1 MKQEGEAEEGTV
13 SNFRQSYCQQTCWS
27 GREKKVK
34 GKSFKVTGETQ
45 GKGSFALKKEFKGV
59 EGLVVEMGFD
69 KGVKEG

>member
-1 MKQEGEAEEGTV
+1 MLVWQK
-13 SNFRQSYCQQTCWS
+13 
-27 GREKKVK
+27 KKVK

-45 GKGSFALKKEFKGV
+45 GKGSFALKKKEFKGV